1 MIAQSDYIKMSLE
14 LNLFFLRIMKEHI
27 IFVAAS
33 LPPKNNAL
41 MQQGLQLEQQF
52 NSLLGEAIAMANG
65 VISPE
70 VIRSGELVTP
80 FTLKAEMVTQNLTG
94 IPIDTRLTQAEAV
107 LTPGTGIGVNPVL
120 VQNVSVL
127 NDNAI
132 NLVATLIG
140 VKQRILDEVSA
151 CRMFTFLYPTLLEH
165 VIQEAKMYLRMLQ
178 KLQRGEGFDGLREIG
193 GQEVFWDHIMGDHAT
208 FIRGLLD
215 PSEEALIDK
224 ANDFAKE
231 FRELTRRAQVAM
243 ERLMALQRVTEES
256 FDATRRIRDFKAQ
269 GTQGALECK
278 IKSIIIPLLND
289 HVLREASYYLRLLTL
304 FQRELRG

>member
-1 MIAQSDYIKMSLE
+1 MVTQSDYIKMSME

-33 LPPKNNAL
+33 LTPKNSAL
-41 MQQGLQLEQQF
+41 VQQGLQLEQQF

-70 VIRSGELVTP
+70 AIRSGELVTP

-94 IPIDTRLTQAEAV
+94 IPIDTRLTQAEAA
-107 LTPGTGIGVNPVL
+107 LTPGAGIGVNPVL
-120 VQNVSVL
+120 LQNVSML
-127 NDNAI
+127 NNNAI
-132 NLVATLIG
+132 NLVTTLIG
-140 VKQRILDEVSA
+140 VKQQILDEVKA

-165 VIQEAKMYLRMLQ
+165 VTQEAKMYLRMLQ
-178 KLQRGEGFDGLREIG
+178 KLQRGEGVDGLREIG
-193 GQEVFWDHIMGDHAT
+193 GQEVFWDHIMGNHAT

-215 PSEEALIDK
+215 PSEEALFHK

-231 FRELTRRAQVAM
+231 FRELTRRVQAAM
-243 ERLMALQRVTEES
+243 ERLMTLQRVTEES

-278 IKSIIIPLLND
+278 IESIIIPLLND
-289 HVLREASYYLRLLTL
+289 HVLREANYYLRLLTL
-304 FQRELRG
+304 FRGELRE